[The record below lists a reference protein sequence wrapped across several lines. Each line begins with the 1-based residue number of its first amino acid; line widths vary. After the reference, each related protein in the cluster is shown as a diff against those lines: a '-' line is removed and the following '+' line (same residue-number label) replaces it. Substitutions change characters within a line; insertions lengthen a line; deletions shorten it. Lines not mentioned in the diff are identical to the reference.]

1 MSIRTILIS
10 KADLERLKSLL
21 ASARKFLRHC
31 SPEHLCALEEGLEQA
46 EVITEGKIPANV
58 VTMNRQARVLDLDAG
73 KKFEYV
79 LVFPRDADVAKG
91 RISVLAPIGAAMLGG
106 RVGEVIE
113 GRVPA
118 GIRRFKIEE
127 VKPLAESRGAAA

>member
-1 MSIRTILIS
+1 MSMRTILIS
-10 KADLERLKSLL
+10 KRDLERLKSLL
-21 ASARKFLRHC
+21 ESAKKFLRHC
-31 SPEHLCALEEGLEQA
+31 SPEHLNVLEEGLEQA

-58 VTMNRQARVLDLDAG
+58 ITMNRRALVLDLDAG

-79 LVFPRDADVAKG
+79 VVYPRDADVAKG
-91 RISVLAPIGAAMLGG
+91 KISVLAPIGTAMLGG

-127 VKPLAESRGAAA
+127 VKPLLEPQTAA

>member
-10 KADLERLKSLL
+10 KTDIERLRSLL
-21 ASARKFLRHC
+21 ASARKFLRNC
-31 SPEHLCALEEGLEQA
+31 GPEHLNTLEEELEQA
-46 EVITEGKIPANV
+46 EVITEERIPGNV
-58 VTMNRQARVLDLDAG
+58 ISMNRRAVVLDLDAG

-79 LVFPRDADVAKG
+79 VVFPRDADVAKG
-91 RISVLAPIGAAMLGG
+91 RISVLAPIGAAMLGS

-118 GIRRFKIEE
+118 GIRRFKIEA
-127 VKPLAESRGAAA
+127 VQRPAA

>member
-1 MSIRTILIS
+1 MSMRTILIS
-10 KADLERLKSLL
+10 KTDLERLKSLL
-21 ASARKFLRHC
+21 ASAKKFLRHC
-31 SPEHLCALEEGLEQA
+31 SPEHLDVLEEGLEQA
-46 EVITEGKIPANV
+46 EVVKEEKIPANV
-58 VTMNRQARVLDLDAG
+58 ITMNRRALVVDLDAG

-79 LVFPRDADVAKG
+79 LVYPREADVAKG
-91 RISVLAPIGAAMLGG
+91 RISVLAPIGTAMLGG

-127 VKPLAESRGAAA
+127 VKPAAQAQSAA